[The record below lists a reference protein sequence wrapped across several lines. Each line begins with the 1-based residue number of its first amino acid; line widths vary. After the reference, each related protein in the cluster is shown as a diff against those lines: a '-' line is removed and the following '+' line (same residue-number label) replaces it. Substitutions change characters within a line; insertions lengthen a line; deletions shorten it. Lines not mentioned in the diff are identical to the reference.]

1 MGILKILSR
10 FFGLVVLIY
19 IVSVKIHWSRFVQVI
34 HNIDYAF
41 MFLAFFSMVAM
52 VFVKYSRIFF
62 NLKSIGVKIDSLKLF
77 RIYINSLLLG
87 QITTQA
93 VTTLTAAG
101 ATIVSTK
108 GEKKIR
114 IGNVYFL
121 NNLLDLTFA
130 ILICFVCFSLNPEL
144 FRILEV
150 KFSGWYLVF
159 ILTVFVFSIAL
170 FLVYKNRISKKVSYF
185 FDEILE
191 SFKLSVKS
199 SLLLTLVV
207 WVIYILSCYLEAKVF
222 YINLPLSFL
231 LLVYVTGSLITA
243 IPISVAGLG
252 TRDLAFIYLMGL
264 NGVNPEKALLLSLF
278 SFIVNPLAAITFLY
292 LITLVITVRK

>member
-1 MGILKILSR
+1 MGILKILSK
-10 FFGLVVLIY
+10 FFGVAILIY
-19 IVSVKIHWSRFVQVI
+19 IAFVKVRWSQFAQI
-34 HNIDYAF
+34 IDNLNYTF
-41 MFLAFFSMVAM
+41 IFLAFLAM
-52 VFVKYSRIFF
+52 ILMIFIKYSRIFF

-130 ILICFVCFSLNPEL
+130 ILIFFVCFSLNPEL

-159 ILTVFVFSIAL
+159 ILTVFVFSVAM
-170 FLVYKNRISKKVSYF
+170 FLVYKNRISQKVSYF
-185 FDEILE
+185 FDEIVE

-222 YINLPLSFL
+222 YINLSLSFL
-231 LLVYVTGSLITA
+231 VLVYVAGSVITA
-243 IPISVAGLG
+243 IPISIAGLG
-252 TRDLAFIYLMGL
+252 TRDLAFIYLLGL
-264 NGVNPEKALLLSLF
+264 NGVEPEKAFLLSLF
-278 SFIVNPLAAITFLY
+278 SFIINPLAAIALLY
-292 LITLVITVRK
+292 LITLVVKEKL